1 MVPDWLE
8 PHLEVWRVLLA
19 DHKNFVEAQY
29 FKYQPLVHRDR
40 YRNYDLVVRELAKAS
55 GCEEGKVRGALLS
68 LVEHGV
74 MLYKHS
80 VGIRWGVKN
89 PPTYGT

>member
-1 MVPDWLE
+1 MTPEWLK
-8 PHLEVWRVLLA
+8 PHLEVWRVLVA
-19 DHKNFVEAQY
+19 DHKNFVEAPAG
-29 FKYQPLVHRDR
+29 KYSPLVSHDR
-40 YRNYDLVVRELAKAS
+40 YRNYDLVVRELAKAAR
-55 GCEEGKVRGALLS
+55 CDEGKVRGALLS

-89 PPTYGT
+89 PPVYDS